1 MHTTVTD
8 GKGVGDSVTPN

>member
-8 GKGVGDSVTPN
+8 SKGVGDSVTPN